1 MEEPPPASPLLPQT
15 VTFPSP
21 PAFFCNNILQCHQPV
36 SHLQHSTLHKLCRVF
51 MLVVVATAVVVTLPP
66 SGVCGTYTAAPTYAV
81 LNYRI
86 NAQSD
91 TPLNMVQLPPS
102 MLSATHCQH
111 LNQYYNWQ
119 HPSPIH
125 HTGCNSPDRILRTA
139 LVIIGHRH
147 TSPVEGSSS
156 ADTEDHLILAAYPW
170 TSCDENKSKLP
181 GIISA
186 PWKLQEQ
193 PGGFA
198 KQDELKT
205 SK

>member
-15 VTFPSP
+15 VTFPSQP
-21 PAFFCNNILQCHQPV
+21 VLGTCNNTLQCLQPV
-36 SHLQHSTLHKLCRVF
+36 SFLQHSTLPMLCSVF
-51 MLVVVATAVVVTLPP
+51 IIAVIVAAVIVTLPP
-66 SGVCGTYTAAPTYAV
+66 PSSPGRRDAYTVASAV
-81 LNYRI
+81 PSYRI
-86 NAQSD
+86 IAQPNTS
-91 TPLNMVQLPPS
+91 LNMVQLPPS

-125 HTGCNSPDRILRTA
+125 HPGCNSPDRILRTA

-156 ADTEDHLILAAYPW
+156 ADTEDAAYPW

-193 PGGFA
+193 PSGFA
-198 KQDELKT
+198 IQDELKT